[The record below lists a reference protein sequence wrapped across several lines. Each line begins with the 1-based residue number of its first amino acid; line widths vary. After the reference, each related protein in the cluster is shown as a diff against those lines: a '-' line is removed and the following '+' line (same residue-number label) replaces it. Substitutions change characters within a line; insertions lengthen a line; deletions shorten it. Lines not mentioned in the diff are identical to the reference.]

1 MSQWSGKQRVYPD
14 KQSTQVNEKQTRV
27 STSLDVMKNR
37 FLQSGKGCIS
47 VFLGSQVCLCTSLIL
62 SNRKDSTEGK
72 TGPMLYMLIIIPGL
86 PSQLCFP
93 GLLKMHVKNLKV
105 LLSPKE
111 LLQDPKGNFHPFV
124 LNN

>member
-1 MSQWSGKQRVYPD
+1 MSQWSGKQRVYPG

-27 STSLDVMKNR
+27 STSLDVMKGR

-47 VFLGSQVCLCTSLIL
+47 VFLGSQVCLCISLIL

-72 TGPMLYMLIIIPGL
+72 TGPMLYMLIIIPGWS
-86 PSQLCFP
+86 SQLCFP

-111 LLQDPKGNFHPFV
+111 LLQEKFV